1 MSEARLPADSV
12 KAMGSEEITKQSI
25 RKVVWDYLEQNN
37 MVNFPRPVYNRIP
50 NFKGAANAA
59 EKVPTMSEFKSARVV
74 KVNPDKP
81 QENVRFLTLEAN
93 KTLLVPT
100 PRLRTGLFN
109 RIVVPEGANKD
120 MLRICSTTQGVR
132 EHSEPIGLDDKIKV
146 DLIIIGSVAVSKEGF
161 RIGKG
166 EGFGDLEYAMMKSMG
181 AIDDSTIVISTV
193 HDCQVLDIPESLM
206 TPHDVQVNYI
216 VTPME
221 IIKCDCKRAQ
231 PKGIIWSYITPKKMR
246 QVAILKRLRAME
258 REAGVDVTLKD
269 GEEYDETADD
279 AGEDEKDGDNDRPY
293 RRRRPPF
300 NRRRRAPGGRGR
312 RRQNNSEREGES
324 TNEDRGESSGN
335 EATQADGDQ
344 RRDDRP
350 QRRRRPR
357 PPRRRRRAS
366 DRRDEGEENSE
377 QNVDEYSPREGDG
390 DREMPEKRRGKGG
403 DRRGPRR
410 MRNNPRTRMPTIFVG
425 SIPRATRVSELKTKI
440 REMDIFPIRVI
451 WHGARGYA
459 FFQFTK
465 QDEMETA
472 LDSLKEFEINGKPLR
487 IEESKPLV
495 NRSSNQS
502 EDRGEGG
509 SPDVNGAADGVQQM
523 NIRNDD

>member
-1 MSEARLPADSV
+1 MSESRTPAESV
-12 KAMGSEEITKQSI
+12 KAMGPEEITKQSI

-37 MVNFPRPVYNRIP
+37 LVNFPRPVYNRIP

-59 EKVPTMSEFKSARVV
+59 EKVPTMAEFKSARVV

-109 RIVVPEGANKD
+109 RIVVPEDANKE

-132 EHSEPIGLDDKIKV
+132 EHSEPIGLDDKVKV
-146 DLIIIGSVAVSKEGF
+146 DLIVIGSVAVSKEGF

-181 AIDDSTIVISTV
+181 AIDDNTIVISTV

-216 VTPME
+216 VTPTE
-221 IIKCDCKRAQ
+221 IIKCDCKRSQ

-246 QVAILKRLRAME
+246 QVAILRRLRVLE

-269 GEEYDETADD
+269 GEEFDETADD
-279 AGEDEKDGDNDRPY
+279 GEDEKSGENDRY

-312 RRQNNSEREGES
+312 RRPNSERDGEIV
-324 TNEDRGESSGN
+324 NEERGESSGN
-335 EATQADGDQ
+335 EATHAEGDQ
-344 RRDDRP
+344 GRP

-390 DREMPEKRRGKGG
+390 DREMPDKRRGKGG
-403 DRRGPRR
+403 ERRAPRR

-425 SIPRATRVSELKTKI
+425 SIPRATRVSELKTRI

-465 QDEMETA
+465 QGEMETA
-472 LDSLKEFEINGKPLR
+472 LDSLREFEINGKQLR
-487 IEESKPLV
+487 IEESKPMT
-495 NRSSNQS
+495 NRSNNSS
-502 EDRGEGG
+502 GDRGDG
-509 SPDVNGAADGVQQM
+509 DVDINGAADGMQQM
-523 NIRNDD
+523 SIKNDD